1 MKPHFTINPALLP
14 ALAVFACVARH
25 ASFSRAAIE
34 LGMSASALSQS
45 VRALEQRLG
54 VRLLHRT
61 TRRVGLTEAGGQ
73 LLRETQPALARIG
86 GALQALEEGRDVPAG
101 RLRVTAPR
109 IAVERL
115 VLPHLPAF
123 CARYPQV
130 EVELEVQAAL
140 TDLVAEGFDAGIRL
154 GESLAE
160 GMVAV
165 PLGPPQRLVV
175 VGAPAYLHGRPAPA
189 TPEAL
194 AAHACIRY
202 RRSDG
207 RLMPWEFTRDGQD
220 FSIDVGGGPI
230 FNDSGLG
237 RRMAIAGLGLAQ
249 VFEAA
254 AADDLA
260 AGRLRRMLDDW
271 QPPFPGFHLYYPSR
285 EQLAPKLRVF
295 VDFLRE
301 ANATPPPVQEHA
313 PGLSRRNPGARK
325 EAAAARRFP

>member
-1 MKPHFTINPALLP
+1 MKQPFTIAPSLLP
-14 ALAVFACVARH
+14 ALAAFACVARH
-25 ASFSRAAIE
+25 ASFSQAAIE
-34 LGMSASALSQS
+34 LGMSASAASQS
-45 VRALEQRLG
+45 VRTLERRLG

-61 TRRVGLTEAGGQ
+61 TRRVGLTEPGER
-73 LLRETQPALARIG
+73 LLREAAPALARIG
-86 GALQALEEGRDVPAG
+86 GALQALEESRDVPAG
-101 RLRVTAPR
+101 RLRITAPR
-109 IAVERL
+109 IVVEQML
-115 VLPHLPAF
+115 LPHLPAF
-123 CARYPQV
+123 SMRFPHV
-130 EVELEVQAAL
+130 EVELAVQAAL

-154 GESLAE
+154 GESLAD

-175 VGAPAYLHGRPAPA
+175 VAAPDYLRRHRPPD
-189 TPEAL
+189 TPQAL

-207 RLMPWEFTRDGQD
+207 RLMPWEFTRDWHD
-220 FSIDVGGGPI
+220 FSVEVGGGPI

-254 AADDLA
+254 AAEDLA
-260 AGRLRRMLDDW
+260 AGRLQRLLDAW

-295 VDFLRE
+295 VDFMRE
-301 ANATPPPVQEHA
+301 ANAPP
-313 PGLSRRNPGARK
+313 R
-325 EAAAARRFP
+325 

>member
-1 MKPHFTINPALLP
+1 MKQHFTIAPSLLP
-14 ALAVFACVARH
+14 ALAAFACVARH
-25 ASFSRAAIE
+25 ASFSQAAIE
-34 LGMSASALSQS
+34 LGMSASAASQS
-45 VRALEQRLG
+45 VRTLERRLG

-61 TRRVGLTEAGGQ
+61 TRRVGLTELGER
-73 LLRETQPALARIG
+73 LLREAAPALARIG
-86 GALQALEEGRDVPAG
+86 GALQALEESRDVPAG
-101 RLRVTAPR
+101 RLRITAPR
-109 IAVERL
+109 IVVEQML
-115 VLPHLPAF
+115 LPHLPAF
-123 CARYPQV
+123 SMRFPHV
-130 EVELEVQAAL
+130 EVELAVQAAL

-154 GESLAE
+154 GESLAD

-175 VGAPAYLHGRPAPA
+175 VAAPDYLRRHRPPD
-189 TPEAL
+189 TPQAL

-207 RLMPWEFTRDGQD
+207 RLMPWEFSRDGHD
-220 FSIDVGGGPI
+220 FSVEVGGGPI

-254 AADDLA
+254 AAEDLA
-260 AGRLRRMLDDW
+260 AGRLQRLLDAW

-295 VDFLRE
+295 VDFMRD
-301 ANATPPPVQEHA
+301 ANAPP
-313 PGLSRRNPGARK
+313 R
-325 EAAAARRFP
+325 

>member
-1 MKPHFTINPALLP
+1 MKQDFTIDPSLLP
-14 ALAVFACVARH
+14 ALAAFACVARH

-34 LGMSASALSQS
+34 LGMSASAASQS
-45 VRALEQRLG
+45 VRTLERRLG

-61 TRRVGLTEAGGQ
+61 TRRVGLTEPGER
-73 LLRETQPALARIG
+73 LLREAAPALARIG
-86 GALQALEEGRDVPAG
+86 GALQALEESRDVPAG
-101 RLRVTAPR
+101 RLRITAPR
-109 IAVERL
+109 IVVEQML
-115 VLPHLPAF
+115 LPHLPAF
-123 CARYPQV
+123 SARFPHV
-130 EVELEVQAAL
+130 EVELAVQAAL

-154 GESLAE
+154 GESLAD

-175 VGAPAYLHGRPAPA
+175 VAAPDYLRRHRPPE
-189 TPEAL
+189 TPQAL

-207 RLMPWEFTRDGQD
+207 RLMPWEFTRDGHD
-220 FSIDVGGGPI
+220 FSIEVGGGPI

-254 AADDLA
+254 AAEDLA
-260 AGRLRRMLDDW
+260 AGRLLRLLDGW

-285 EQLAPKLRVF
+285 EQLAPKLRGFVVF
-295 VDFLRE
+295 MRD
-301 ANATPPPVQEHA
+301 ANAV
-313 PGLSRRNPGARK
+313 SS
-325 EAAAARRFP
+325 

>member
-1 MKPHFTINPALLP
+1 MKHDFTIEPSLLP
-14 ALAVFACVARH
+14 ALAAFACVARH

-34 LGMSASALSQS
+34 LGMSASAASQS
-45 VRALEQRLG
+45 VRNLERRLG

-61 TRRVGLTEAGGQ
+61 TRRVGLTEPGER
-73 LLRETQPALARIG
+73 LLREAAPALARIG
-86 GALQALEEGRDVPAG
+86 GALQALEESRDVPAG

-109 IAVERL
+109 IVVEQML
-115 VLPHLPAF
+115 LPHLPAF
-123 CARYPQV
+123 SARFPHV
-130 EVELEVQAAL
+130 EVELAVQAAL

-154 GESLAE
+154 GESLAD

-175 VGAPAYLHGRPAPA
+175 IGAPGYLRRHGAPE

-207 RLMPWEFTRDGQD
+207 RLMPWEFTRDGHD
-220 FSIDVGGGPI
+220 FSIEVGGGPI

-237 RRMAIAGLGLAQ
+237 RRMALAGQGLAQ

-260 AGRLRRMLDDW
+260 AGRLLRVLDAW

-285 EQLAPKLRVF
+285 AQLAPKLRVF
-295 VDFLRE
+295 VDFMRQ
-301 ANATPPPVQEHA
+301 ANAPP
-313 PGLSRRNPGARK
+313 R
-325 EAAAARRFP
+325 

>member
-1 MKPHFTINPALLP
+1 MKQDFTIDPSLLP
-14 ALAVFACVARH
+14 ALAAFACVARH

-34 LGMSASALSQS
+34 LGMSASAASQS
-45 VRALEQRLG
+45 VRTLERRLG

-61 TRRVGLTEAGGQ
+61 TRRVGLTEPGER
-73 LLRETQPALARIG
+73 LLREAAPALARIG
-86 GALQALEEGRDVPAG
+86 GALQALEESRDVPAG
-101 RLRVTAPR
+101 RLRITAPR
-109 IAVERL
+109 IVVEQML
-115 VLPHLPAF
+115 LPHLPAF
-123 CARYPQV
+123 SARFPHV
-130 EVELEVQAAL
+130 EVELAVQAAL

-154 GESLAE
+154 GESLAD

-175 VGAPAYLHGRPAPA
+175 VAASDYLRRHRPPE
-189 TPEAL
+189 TPQAL

-207 RLMPWEFTRDGQD
+207 RLMPWEFTRDGHD
-220 FSIDVGGGPI
+220 FSIEVGGGPI

-254 AADDLA
+254 AAEDLA
-260 AGRLRRMLDDW
+260 AGRLLRLLDAW

-295 VDFLRE
+295 VDFMRD
-301 ANATPPPVQEHA
+301 ANAV
-313 PGLSRRNPGARK
+313 SS
-325 EAAAARRFP
+325 

>member
-1 MKPHFTINPALLP
+1 MKQDFTIAPSLLP
-14 ALAVFACVARH
+14 ALAAFACVARH
-25 ASFSRAAIE
+25 ASFSQAAIE
-34 LGMSASALSQS
+34 LGMSASAASQS
-45 VRALEQRLG
+45 VRTLERRLG

-61 TRRVGLTEAGGQ
+61 TRRVGLTEPGER
-73 LLRETQPALARIG
+73 LLREAAPALARIG
-86 GALQALEEGRDVPAG
+86 GALQALEESRDVPAG
-101 RLRVTAPR
+101 RLRITAPR
-109 IAVERL
+109 IVVEQML
-115 VLPHLPAF
+115 LPHLPAF
-123 CARYPQV
+123 SARFPHV
-130 EVELEVQAAL
+130 EVELAVQAAL

-154 GESLAE
+154 GESLAD

-175 VGAPAYLHGRPAPA
+175 VAAPDYLRRHRPPE
-189 TPEAL
+189 TPQAL

-207 RLMPWEFTRDGQD
+207 RLMPWEFTRDGHD
-220 FSIDVGGGPI
+220 FSIEVGGGPI

-254 AADDLA
+254 AAEDLA
-260 AGRLRRMLDDW
+260 AGRLLRLLDAW

-295 VDFLRE
+295 VDFMRD
-301 ANATPPPVQEHA
+301 ANAV
-313 PGLSRRNPGARK
+313 SS
-325 EAAAARRFP
+325 

>member
-1 MKPHFTINPALLP
+1 MKHDFTINPALLP
-14 ALAVFACVARH
+14 ALAAFACVARH

-34 LGMSASALSQS
+34 LGMSPSALSQS
-45 VRALEQRLG
+45 VRSLERRLG
-54 VRLLHRT
+54 ARLLHRT
-61 TRRVGLTEAGGQ
+61 TRRVGLTEPGER
-73 LLRETQPALARIG
+73 LLRETLPALARIG
-86 GALQALEEGRDVPAG
+86 GALQALEESRDVPAG

-115 VLPHLPAF
+115 LLPHLPAF
-123 CARYPQV
+123 CARHPQV

-154 GESLAE
+154 GESLAD

-175 VGAPAYLHGRPAPA
+175 VGAPAYLQRHPPPD
-189 TPEAL
+189 TPETL
-194 AAHACIRY
+194 AAHVCMRY

-207 RLMPWEFTRDGQD
+207 RLMPWEFTRDGHD
-220 FSIDVGGGPI
+220 FSVEVGGGPI

-260 AGRLRRMLDDW
+260 AGRLLRVLDDW

-295 VDFLRE
+295 VDFMRQ
-301 ANATPPPVQEHA
+301 ANGRPSPEPALVGAT
-313 PGLSRRNPGARK
+313 
-325 EAAAARRFP
+325 

>member
-1 MKPHFTINPALLP
+1 MKQDFTIDPSLLP
-14 ALAVFACVARH
+14 ALAAFACVARH

-34 LGMSASALSQS
+34 LGMSASAASQS
-45 VRALEQRLG
+45 VRTLERRLG

-61 TRRVGLTEAGGQ
+61 TRRVGLTEPGER
-73 LLRETQPALARIG
+73 LLREAAPALARIG
-86 GALQALEEGRDVPAG
+86 GALQALEESRDVPAG
-101 RLRVTAPR
+101 RLRITAPR
-109 IAVERL
+109 IVVEQML
-115 VLPHLPAF
+115 LPHLPAF
-123 CARYPQV
+123 SARFPHV
-130 EVELEVQAAL
+130 EVELAVQAAL

-154 GESLAE
+154 GESLAD

-175 VGAPAYLHGRPAPA
+175 VAAPDYLRRHRPPE
-189 TPEAL
+189 TPQAL

-207 RLMPWEFTRDGQD
+207 RLMPWEFTRDGHD
-220 FSIDVGGGPI
+220 FSIEVGGGPI

-254 AADDLA
+254 AAEDLA
-260 AGRLRRMLDDW
+260 AGRLLRLLDAW

-295 VDFLRE
+295 VDFMRD
-301 ANATPPPVQEHA
+301 ANAV
-313 PGLSRRNPGARK
+313 SS
-325 EAAAARRFP
+325 

>member
-1 MKPHFTINPALLP
+1 MKQPFTIAPSLLP
-14 ALAVFACVARH
+14 ALAAFACVARH
-25 ASFSRAAIE
+25 ASFSQAAIE
-34 LGMSASALSQS
+34 LGMSASAASQS
-45 VRALEQRLG
+45 VRTLERRLG

-61 TRRVGLTEAGGQ
+61 TRRVGLTEPGER
-73 LLRETQPALARIG
+73 LLREAAPALARIG
-86 GALQALEEGRDVPAG
+86 GALQALEESRDVPAG
-101 RLRVTAPR
+101 RLRITAPR
-109 IAVERL
+109 IVVEQML
-115 VLPHLPAF
+115 LPHLPAF
-123 CARYPQV
+123 SMRFPHV
-130 EVELEVQAAL
+130 EVELAVQAAL

-154 GESLAE
+154 GESLAD

-175 VGAPAYLHGRPAPA
+175 VAAPDYLRRHRPPE
-189 TPEAL
+189 TPQAL

-207 RLMPWEFTRDGQD
+207 RLMPWEFTRDGHD
-220 FSIDVGGGPI
+220 FSVEVGGGPI

-254 AADDLA
+254 AAEDLA
-260 AGRLRRMLDDW
+260 AGRLQRLLDAW

-295 VDFLRE
+295 VDFMRD
-301 ANATPPPVQEHA
+301 ANAPP
-313 PGLSRRNPGARK
+313 R
-325 EAAAARRFP
+325 

>member
-1 MKPHFTINPALLP
+1 MKQHFTIAPSLLP
-14 ALAVFACVARH
+14 ALAAFACVARH
-25 ASFSRAAIE
+25 ASFSQAAIE
-34 LGMSASALSQS
+34 LGMSASAASQS
-45 VRALEQRLG
+45 VRTLERRLG

-61 TRRVGLTEAGGQ
+61 TRRVGLTEPGER
-73 LLRETQPALARIG
+73 LLREAAPALARIG
-86 GALQALEEGRDVPAG
+86 GALQALEESRDVPAG
-101 RLRVTAPR
+101 RLRITAPR
-109 IAVERL
+109 IVVEQML
-115 VLPHLPAF
+115 LPHLPAF
-123 CARYPQV
+123 SMRFPHV
-130 EVELEVQAAL
+130 EVELAVQAAL

-154 GESLAE
+154 GESLAD

-175 VGAPAYLHGRPAPA
+175 VAAPDYLRRHRPPE
-189 TPEAL
+189 TPQAL

-207 RLMPWEFTRDGQD
+207 RLMPWEFTRDGHD
-220 FSIDVGGGPI
+220 FSVEVGGGPI

-254 AADDLA
+254 AAEDLA
-260 AGRLRRMLDDW
+260 AGRLQRLLDAW

-295 VDFLRE
+295 VDFMRD
-301 ANATPPPVQEHA
+301 ANAPP
-313 PGLSRRNPGARK
+313 R
-325 EAAAARRFP
+325 

>member
-1 MKPHFTINPALLP
+1 MKQHFTIAPSLLP
-14 ALAVFACVARH
+14 ALAAFACVARH
-25 ASFSRAAIE
+25 ASFSQAAIE
-34 LGMSASALSQS
+34 LGMSASAASQS
-45 VRALEQRLG
+45 VRTLERRLG

-61 TRRVGLTEAGGQ
+61 TRRVGLTEPGER
-73 LLRETQPALARIG
+73 LLREAAPALARIG
-86 GALQALEEGRDVPAG
+86 GALQALEESRDVPAG
-101 RLRVTAPR
+101 RLRITAPR
-109 IAVERL
+109 IVVEQML
-115 VLPHLPAF
+115 LPHLPAF
-123 CARYPQV
+123 SMRFPHV
-130 EVELEVQAAL
+130 EVELAVQAAL

-154 GESLAE
+154 GESLAD

-175 VGAPAYLHGRPAPA
+175 VAAPDYLRRHRPPD
-189 TPEAL
+189 TPQAL

-207 RLMPWEFTRDGQD
+207 RLMPWEFSRDGHD
-220 FSIDVGGGPI
+220 FSVEVGGGPI

-254 AADDLA
+254 AAEDLA
-260 AGRLRRMLDDW
+260 AGRLQRLLDAW

-295 VDFLRE
+295 VDFMRE
-301 ANATPPPVQEHA
+301 ANAPP
-313 PGLSRRNPGARK
+313 R
-325 EAAAARRFP
+325 

>member
-1 MKPHFTINPALLP
+1 MKQHFIIAPSLLP
-14 ALAVFACVARH
+14 ALAAFACVARH
-25 ASFSRAAIE
+25 ASFSQAAIE
-34 LGMSASALSQS
+34 LGMSASAASQS
-45 VRALEQRLG
+45 VRTLERRLG

-61 TRRVGLTEAGGQ
+61 TRRVGLTEPGER
-73 LLRETQPALARIG
+73 LLREAAPALARIG
-86 GALQALEEGRDVPAG
+86 GALQALEESRDMPAG
-101 RLRVTAPR
+101 RLRITAPR
-109 IAVERL
+109 IVVEQML
-115 VLPHLPAF
+115 LPHLPAF
-123 CARYPQV
+123 SMRFPHV
-130 EVELEVQAAL
+130 EVELAVQAAL

-154 GESLAE
+154 GESLAD

-175 VGAPAYLHGRPAPA
+175 VAAPDYLRRHRPPD
-189 TPEAL
+189 TPQAL

-207 RLMPWEFTRDGQD
+207 RLMPWEFTRDRHD
-220 FSIDVGGGPI
+220 FSVEVGGGPI

-254 AADDLA
+254 AAEDLA
-260 AGRLRRMLDDW
+260 AGRLQRLLDAW

-295 VDFLRE
+295 VDFMRD
-301 ANATPPPVQEHA
+301 ANAP
-313 PGLSRRNPGARK
+313 SR
-325 EAAAARRFP
+325 

>member
-1 MKPHFTINPALLP
+1 MKQDFTIAPSLLP
-14 ALAVFACVARH
+14 ALAAFACAARH
-25 ASFSRAAIE
+25 ASFSQAAIE
-34 LGMSASALSQS
+34 LGMSASAASQS
-45 VRALEQRLG
+45 VRTLERRLG

-61 TRRVGLTEAGGQ
+61 TRRVGLTEPGER
-73 LLRETQPALARIG
+73 LLREAAPALARIG
-86 GALQALEEGRDVPAG
+86 GALQALEESRDVPAG
-101 RLRVTAPR
+101 RLRITAPR
-109 IAVERL
+109 IVVEQML
-115 VLPHLPAF
+115 LPHLPAF
-123 CARYPQV
+123 SACFPHV
-130 EVELEVQAAL
+130 EVELAVQAAL

-154 GESLAE
+154 GESLAD

-175 VGAPAYLHGRPAPA
+175 VAAPDYLRRHRPPE
-189 TPEAL
+189 TPQAL

-207 RLMPWEFTRDGQD
+207 RLMPWEFTRDGHD
-220 FSIDVGGGPI
+220 FSIEVGGGPI

-254 AADDLA
+254 AAEDLA
-260 AGRLRRMLDDW
+260 AGRLLRLLDAW

-295 VDFLRE
+295 VDFMRD
-301 ANATPPPVQEHA
+301 ANAV
-313 PGLSRRNPGARK
+313 SS
-325 EAAAARRFP
+325 

>member
-1 MKPHFTINPALLP
+1 MKQHFTIAPSLLP
-14 ALAVFACVARH
+14 ALAAFACVARH
-25 ASFSRAAIE
+25 ASFSQAAIE
-34 LGMSASALSQS
+34 LGMSASAASQS
-45 VRALEQRLG
+45 VRTLERRLG

-61 TRRVGLTEAGGQ
+61 TRRVGLTEPGER
-73 LLRETQPALARIG
+73 LLREAAPALARIG
-86 GALQALEEGRDVPAG
+86 GALQALEESRDVPAG
-101 RLRVTAPR
+101 RLRITAPR
-109 IAVERL
+109 IVVEQML
-115 VLPHLPAF
+115 LPHLPAF
-123 CARYPQV
+123 SMRFPHV
-130 EVELEVQAAL
+130 EVELAVQAAL

-154 GESLAE
+154 GESLAD

-175 VGAPAYLHGRPAPA
+175 VAAPDYLRRHRPPE
-189 TPEAL
+189 TPQAL

-207 RLMPWEFTRDGQD
+207 RLMPWEFTRDGHD
-220 FSIDVGGGPI
+220 FSVEVGGGPI

-254 AADDLA
+254 AAEDLA
-260 AGRLRRMLDDW
+260 AGRLQRLLDAW

-295 VDFLRE
+295 VDFMRE
-301 ANATPPPVQEHA
+301 ANAPP
-313 PGLSRRNPGARK
+313 R
-325 EAAAARRFP
+325 

>member
-1 MKPHFTINPALLP
+1 
-14 ALAVFACVARH
+14 
-25 ASFSRAAIE
+25 
-34 LGMSASALSQS
+34 MSASAASQS
-45 VRALEQRLG
+45 VRTLERRLG

-61 TRRVGLTEAGGQ
+61 TRRVGLTEPGER
-73 LLRETQPALARIG
+73 LLREAAPALARIG
-86 GALQALEEGRDVPAG
+86 GALQALEESRDVPAG
-101 RLRVTAPR
+101 RLRITAPR
-109 IAVERL
+109 IVVEQML
-115 VLPHLPAF
+115 LPHLPAF
-123 CARYPQV
+123 SMRFPHV
-130 EVELEVQAAL
+130 EVELAVQAAL

-154 GESLAE
+154 GESLAD

-175 VGAPAYLHGRPAPA
+175 VAAPDYLRRHRPPE
-189 TPEAL
+189 TPQAL

-207 RLMPWEFTRDGQD
+207 RLMPWEFTRDGHD
-220 FSIDVGGGPI
+220 FSVEVGGGPI

-254 AADDLA
+254 AAEDLA
-260 AGRLRRMLDDW
+260 AGRLQRLLDAW

-295 VDFLRE
+295 VDFMRD
-301 ANATPPPVQEHA
+301 ANAPP
-313 PGLSRRNPGARK
+313 R
-325 EAAAARRFP
+325 

>member
-1 MKPHFTINPALLP
+1 MKQDFTIDPSLLP
-14 ALAVFACVARH
+14 ALAAFACVARH

-34 LGMSASALSQS
+34 LGMSASAASQS
-45 VRALEQRLG
+45 VRTLERRLG

-61 TRRVGLTEAGGQ
+61 TRRVGLTEPGER
-73 LLRETQPALARIG
+73 LLREAAPALARIG
-86 GALQALEEGRDVPAG
+86 GALQALEESRDVPAG
-101 RLRVTAPR
+101 RLRITAPR
-109 IAVERL
+109 IVVEQML
-115 VLPHLPAF
+115 LPHLPAF
-123 CARYPQV
+123 SARFPHV
-130 EVELEVQAAL
+130 EVELAVQAAL

-154 GESLAE
+154 GESLAD

-175 VGAPAYLHGRPAPA
+175 VAAPDYLRRHRPPE
-189 TPEAL
+189 TPQAL

-207 RLMPWEFTRDGQD
+207 RLMPWEFTRDGHD
-220 FSIDVGGGPI
+220 FSIEVGGGPI

-254 AADDLA
+254 AAADQA
-260 AGRLRRMLDDW
+260 ARRQLRLHAAW
-271 QPPFPGFHLYYPSR
+271 QPPVPGFHLYYPSR

-295 VDFLRE
+295 VDFMRD
-301 ANATPPPVQEHA
+301 ANAV
-313 PGLSRRNPGARK
+313 SS
-325 EAAAARRFP
+325 

>member
-1 MKPHFTINPALLP
+1 MKQDFTIAPSLLP
-14 ALAVFACVARH
+14 ALAAFACVARH
-25 ASFSRAAIE
+25 ASFSQAAIE
-34 LGMSASALSQS
+34 LGMSASAASQS
-45 VRALEQRLG
+45 VRTLERRLG

-61 TRRVGLTEAGGQ
+61 TRRVGLTEPGER
-73 LLRETQPALARIG
+73 LLREAAPALARIG
-86 GALQALEEGRDVPAG
+86 GALQALEESRDVPAG
-101 RLRVTAPR
+101 RLRITAPR
-109 IAVERL
+109 IVVEQML
-115 VLPHLPAF
+115 LPHLPAF
-123 CARYPQV
+123 SARFPHI
-130 EVELEVQAAL
+130 EVELAVQAAL

-154 GESLAE
+154 GESLAD

-175 VGAPAYLHGRPAPA
+175 VAAPDYLRRHRPPE
-189 TPEAL
+189 TPQAL

-207 RLMPWEFTRDGQD
+207 RLMPWEFTRDGHD
-220 FSIDVGGGPI
+220 FSIEVGGGPI

-254 AADDLA
+254 AAEDLA
-260 AGRLRRMLDDW
+260 AGRLLRLLDAW

-295 VDFLRE
+295 VDFMRD
-301 ANATPPPVQEHA
+301 ANAV
-313 PGLSRRNPGARK
+313 SS
-325 EAAAARRFP
+325 

>member
-1 MKPHFTINPALLP
+1 MKQHFTIVPSLLP
-14 ALAVFACVARH
+14 ALAAFACVARH
-25 ASFSRAAIE
+25 ASFSQAAIE
-34 LGMSASALSQS
+34 LGMSASAASQS
-45 VRALEQRLG
+45 VRTLERRLG

-61 TRRVGLTEAGGQ
+61 TRRVGLTEPGER
-73 LLRETQPALARIG
+73 LLREAAPALARIG
-86 GALQALEEGRDVPAG
+86 GALQALEESRDVPAG
-101 RLRVTAPR
+101 RLRITAPR
-109 IAVERL
+109 IVVEQML
-115 VLPHLPAF
+115 LPHLPAF
-123 CARYPQV
+123 SMRFPHV
-130 EVELEVQAAL
+130 EVELAVQAAL

-154 GESLAE
+154 GESLAD

-175 VGAPAYLHGRPAPA
+175 VAAPDYLRRHRPPE
-189 TPEAL
+189 TPQAL

-207 RLMPWEFTRDGQD
+207 RLMPWEFTRDGHD
-220 FSIDVGGGPI
+220 FSVEVGGGPI

-254 AADDLA
+254 AAEDLA
-260 AGRLRRMLDDW
+260 AGRLQRLLDAW

-295 VDFLRE
+295 VDFMRE
-301 ANATPPPVQEHA
+301 ANAPP
-313 PGLSRRNPGARK
+313 R
-325 EAAAARRFP
+325 

>member
-1 MKPHFTINPALLP
+1 MKPDFTIDPATLP
-14 ALAVFACVARH
+14 ALAAFACVARH

-34 LGMSASALSQS
+34 LGMSPSALSQS
-45 VRALEQRLG
+45 VRSLERRLG

-61 TRRVGLTEAGGQ
+61 TRRVGLTEPGER
-73 LLRETQPALARIG
+73 LLREAAPALARIG
-86 GALQALEEGRDVPAG
+86 GALQALEESRDVPAG
-101 RLRVTAPR
+101 RLRITAPR
-109 IAVERL
+109 IAAEQL
-115 VLPHLPAF
+115 VLPHLPSF
-123 CARYPQV
+123 CARHPHI
-130 EVELEVQAAL
+130 EVELAVQAAL

-154 GESLAE
+154 GESLAD
-160 GMVAV
+160 GMVAA

-175 VGAPAYLHGRPAPA
+175 VASPAYLRRHPPPP

-194 AAHACIRY
+194 AGHTCIRH

-207 RLMPWEFTRDGQD
+207 RLMPWEFARDGQD
-220 FSIDVGGGPI
+220 FSVEVDGGPI

-260 AGRLRRMLDDW
+260 AGRLLRLLDAW

-295 VDFLRE
+295 IDFMRQ
-301 ANATPPPVQEHA
+301 ANDPP
-313 PGLSRRNPGARK
+313 L
-325 EAAAARRFP
+325 

>member
-1 MKPHFTINPALLP
+1 MKQHFTIAPSLLP
-14 ALAVFACVARH
+14 ALAAFACVARH
-25 ASFSRAAIE
+25 ASFSQAAIE
-34 LGMSASALSQS
+34 LGMSASAASQS
-45 VRALEQRLG
+45 VRTLERRLG

-61 TRRVGLTEAGGQ
+61 TRRVGLTEPGER
-73 LLRETQPALARIG
+73 LLREAAPALARIG
-86 GALQALEEGRDVPAG
+86 GALQALEESRDVPAG
-101 RLRVTAPR
+101 RLRITAPR
-109 IAVERL
+109 IVVEQML
-115 VLPHLPAF
+115 LPHLPAF
-123 CARYPQV
+123 SMRFPHV
-130 EVELEVQAAL
+130 EVELAVQAAL

-154 GESLAE
+154 GESLAD

-175 VGAPAYLHGRPAPA
+175 VAAPDYLRRHRPPD
-189 TPEAL
+189 TPQAL

-207 RLMPWEFTRDGQD
+207 RLMPWEFTRDGHD
-220 FSIDVGGGPI
+220 FSVEVGGGPI

-254 AADDLA
+254 AAEDLA
-260 AGRLRRMLDDW
+260 AGRLQRLLDAW

-295 VDFLRE
+295 VDFMRD
-301 ANATPPPVQEHA
+301 ANAPP
-313 PGLSRRNPGARK
+313 R
-325 EAAAARRFP
+325 

>member
-1 MKPHFTINPALLP
+1 MKQDFTITPSLLP
-14 ALAVFACVARH
+14 ALAAFACVARH
-25 ASFSRAAIE
+25 ASFSQAAIE
-34 LGMSASALSQS
+34 LGMSASAASQS
-45 VRALEQRLG
+45 VRTLERRLG

-61 TRRVGLTEAGGQ
+61 TRRVGLTEPGER
-73 LLRETQPALARIG
+73 LLREAAPALARIG
-86 GALQALEEGRDVPAG
+86 GALQALEESRDVPAG
-101 RLRVTAPR
+101 RLRITAPR
-109 IAVERL
+109 IVVEQML
-115 VLPHLPAF
+115 LPHLPAF
-123 CARYPQV
+123 SVRFPHV
-130 EVELEVQAAL
+130 EVELAVQAAL

-154 GESLAE
+154 GESLAD

-175 VGAPAYLHGRPAPA
+175 VAAPDYLRRHRPPE
-189 TPEAL
+189 TPQAL

-207 RLMPWEFTRDGQD
+207 RLMPWEFTRDGHD
-220 FSIDVGGGPI
+220 FSIEVGGGPI

-254 AADDLA
+254 AAEDLA
-260 AGRLRRMLDDW
+260 AGRLLRLLDAW

-295 VDFLRE
+295 VDFMRD
-301 ANATPPPVQEHA
+301 ANAV
-313 PGLSRRNPGARK
+313 SS
-325 EAAAARRFP
+325 

>member
-1 MKPHFTINPALLP
+1 MKHDFTIEPSLLP
-14 ALAVFACVARH
+14 ALAAFACVARH

-34 LGMSASALSQS
+34 LGMSASAASQS
-45 VRALEQRLG
+45 VRSLERRLG

-61 TRRVGLTEAGGQ
+61 TRRVGLTEPGER
-73 LLRETQPALARIG
+73 LLREAAPALARIG
-86 GALQALEEGRDVPAG
+86 GALQALEESRDVPAG
-101 RLRVTAPR
+101 RLRITAPR
-109 IAVERL
+109 IVVEQML
-115 VLPHLPAF
+115 LPHLPAF
-123 CARYPQV
+123 SARFAHV
-130 EVELEVQAAL
+130 EVELAVQAAL

-154 GESLAE
+154 GESLAD

-175 VGAPAYLHGRPAPA
+175 VGAPDYLRRQGAPE

-207 RLMPWEFTRDGQD
+207 RLMPWEFTRDGHD
-220 FSIDVGGGPI
+220 FSIEVGGGPI

-237 RRMAIAGLGLAQ
+237 RRMAIAGQGLAQ

-260 AGRLRRMLDDW
+260 AGRLLRVLDAW

-285 EQLAPKLRVF
+285 AQLAPKLRVF
-295 VDFLRE
+295 VDFMRE
-301 ANATPPPVQEHA
+301 ANAPP
-313 PGLSRRNPGARK
+313 R
-325 EAAAARRFP
+325 